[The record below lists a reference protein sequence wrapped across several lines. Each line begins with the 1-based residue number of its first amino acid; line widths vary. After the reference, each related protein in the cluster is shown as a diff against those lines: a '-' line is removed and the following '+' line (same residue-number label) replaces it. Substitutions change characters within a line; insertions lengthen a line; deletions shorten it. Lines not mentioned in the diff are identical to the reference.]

1 MVYYTG
7 HGKLYMGT
15 QRVSLEG
22 NAGEITFAPI
32 ETMIRNFKNTY
43 SKNAYAWGIF
53 DSCRQ
58 TEASKTSAGYVHGY
72 VPASKNKNQNMG
84 LNSECMGNQLLSLR
98 YCFLLSSEFWQK
110 TW

>member
-22 NAGEITFAPI
+22 NAGEIIFAPI
-32 ETMIRNFKNTY
+32 ETMIRNFKYTY

-58 TEASKTSAGYVHGY
+58 TEAGKTSAGYVHGY
-72 VPASKNKNQNMG
+72 VPASNNNNLKMG
-84 LNSECMGNQLLSLR
+84 LNSRSMGH
-98 YCFLLSSEFWQK
+98 
-110 TW
+110 